1 MSCYKINEQINHLL
15 SLPEECAKLAE
26 SCVGGIS
33 RNITGEVKK
42 NIQVCGKGYL
52 WAGWEGS
59 EWGGDTFL
67 PRPVVCPT
75 VSAHFLTH
83 PI

>member
-1 MSCYKINEQINHLL
+1 MSYYKINEQINHLL

-42 NIQVCGKGYL
+42 TFRSVGKGTC
-52 WAGWEGS
+52 GQ
-59 EWGGDTFL
+59 GGREVSGVETHSS
-67 PRPVVCPT
+67 PAQWSAPQSVPT
-75 VSAHFLTH
+75 S
-83 PI
+83 